1 MKEELGKLYCYNEVL
16 GYCTY
21 DSVYDYL
28 VDVIAE
34 DYINE
39 ILDSC
44 YEDVEIPIVGTQ
56 KMRDIIEAFNY
67 MDLLIEQE
75 IEMKEDEIIGCLE
88 GGDDTYKFMGDI
100 LSFSKEKLK
109 AEVES
114 SGQSSWIMF

>member
-1 MKEELGKLYCYNEVL
+1 MNPLYCWNEVI
-16 GYCTY
+16 GYYIY

-28 VDVIAE
+28 EDVITE

-44 YEDVEIPIVGTQ
+44 YDDIEIPILGTK

-67 MDLLIEQE
+67 MDYLIEEE

-88 GGDDTYKFMGDI
+88 GGDDTFEFCGDI
-100 LSFSKEKLK
+100 LSFNEEKLRTT
-109 AEVES
+109 VEGS
-114 SGQSSWIMF
+114 

>member
-44 YEDVEIPIVGTQ
+44 YEDVEIPIIGTK

-67 MDLLIEQE
+67 MDYLIEEE

-88 GGDDTYKFMGDI
+88 GGDDIYEFMGDI